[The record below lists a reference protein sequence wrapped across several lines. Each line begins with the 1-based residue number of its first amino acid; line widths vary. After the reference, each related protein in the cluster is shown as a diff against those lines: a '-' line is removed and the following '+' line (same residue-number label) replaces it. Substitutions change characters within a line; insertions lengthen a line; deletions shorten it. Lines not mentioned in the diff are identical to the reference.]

1 MEEDKFAQAMAHYLE
16 EGNAI
21 EIIDGDI
28 DVLEKD
34 SLVKIM

>member
-1 MEEDKFAQAMAHYLE
+1 MSNYLE

-28 DVLEKD
+28 DILEKD
-34 SLVKIM
+34 SLKKVMYFVKEA

>member
-1 MEEDKFAQAMAHYLE
+1 MFARAMSNYLE

-28 DVLEKD
+28 DILEKD